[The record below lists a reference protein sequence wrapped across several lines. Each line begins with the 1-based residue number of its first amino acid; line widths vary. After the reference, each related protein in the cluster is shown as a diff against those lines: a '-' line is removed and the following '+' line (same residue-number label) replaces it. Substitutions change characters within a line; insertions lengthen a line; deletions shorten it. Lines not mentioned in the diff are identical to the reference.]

1 MSKFFRLIKNELFKI
16 FIRKSTWVMYLS
28 LAALLLFGAFLTRT
42 FDELNSTYTDNWREE
57 LQEENKQLEEEIA
70 EVGDDD
76 FIISYNGEQIA
87 KNNYYLENDIRP
99 LNYGAW
105 QFTLDNVGLVSV
117 ISLFTIIIGAGIIS
131 NEYNWGTL
139 KLLLIRPVSRTTVL
153 FSKFTSVFVFGLITM
168 IFLMI
173 FSLLTGTIF
182 FGFEGINPKIVIS
195 TAEGFNAVPII
206 SELLSSYGYSI
217 VNLIMMTTLAFMI
230 STIFRNSS
238 LAIGVGIFLLMGGN
252 IIVSILSRYDW
263 VKYIL
268 FANIDLQQYKTGNV
282 LVEGMTLG
290 FSITILIVHFLAFLV
305 VSWLVFTKRDVVATG
320 E

>member
-1 MSKFFRLIKNELFKI
+1 MSKFFRLIGNELFKI
-16 FIRKSTWVMYLS
+16 FIRKSTWVMFIS
-28 LAALLLFGAFLTRT
+28 LAALVIFGAFLTKT
-42 FDELNSTYTDNWREE
+42 LNEMNTTYSDNWREE
-57 LQEENKQLEEEIA
+57 LQEENEQFEKEIA
-70 EVGDDD
+70 GEDGEGFVVT
-76 FIISYNGEQIA
+76 YNGEKIA
-87 KNNYYLENDIRP
+87 ENNYYLENDIKP

-105 QFTLDNVGLVSV
+105 QFTLDNAGLVSV

-153 FSKFTSVFVFGLITM
+153 FSKFTSVFVFGLIMM
-168 IFLMI
+168 IFLI
-173 FSLLTGTIF
+173 VFSLLTGSIF
-182 FGFEGINPKIVIS
+182 FGFEGFNPKFVIS
-195 TAEGFNAVPII
+195 TAEGFKHVPII
-206 SELLSSYGYSI
+206 SELLSSYGYKV

-252 IIVSILSRYDW
+252 IIVGILSRYDW

-290 FSITILIVHFLAFLV
+290 FSVTNLIVHFIAFLII
-305 VSWLVFTKRDVVATG
+305 SWLVFTKRDVVATG